1 MQNSITLF
9 ILSFLDEDDH
19 PNLSEDEEENLQVN
33 SNRKYEKG
41 GLNGL
46 STVYKIGSKPDLR
59 SGSDFKVVDDFSTV
73 QPEKPNLIFGKSE
86 SVIDDEGKKVVFKQD
101 SKAQLGDP
109 S

>member
-86 SVIDDEGKKVVFKQD
+86 SVIDDEGKKVVLTKIPKL
-101 SKAQLGDP
+101 S
-109 S
+109 